1 MPLVKRL
8 LFDYL
13 LYMKSEEK
21 WKILRSEYISRRPW
35 MTARRDEVQLPDGRI
50 IPEYWVLE
58 FPDWVNVIALTKDG
72 DMVMVRQ
79 YRHALGLTE
88 YELCAGVME
97 EGESPL
103 EAAKRE
109 LLEETGFGGGKWTE
123 FMSIC
128 ANPSNHTNLA
138 HTFLAVGVERVC
150 EQHLD
155 ATEELTCHVLSQ
167 DEVFGMLQRGEIF
180 QALMAAPLWRFFY
193 ERR

>member
-150 EQHLD
+150 DQHLD

>member
-35 MTARRDEVQLPDGRI
+35 MTARRDEVRLPDGRI

-109 LLEETGFGGGKWTE
+109 LLEETGFGGGTWTE

>member
-1 MPLVKRL
+1 
-8 LFDYL
+8 
-13 LYMKSEEK
+13 MKSEEK

-180 QALMAAPLWRFFY
+180 QALMAAPLWRLFY
-193 ERR
+193 KRR

>member
-13 LYMKSEEK
+13 LYMKGEEK

-109 LLEETGFGGGKWTE
+109 LLEETGFGGGTWTE

>member
-109 LLEETGFGGGKWTE
+109 LLEETGFGGGTWTE

>member
-138 HTFLAVGVERVC
+138 HTYLAVGVERVC

-193 ERR
+193 KRR

>member
-13 LYMKSEEK
+13 LYMKSKEK

-109 LLEETGFGGGKWTE
+109 LLEETGFGGGTWTE

>member
-109 LLEETGFGGGKWTE
+109 LLEETGYGGGTWTE

>member
-1 MPLVKRL
+1 
-8 LFDYL
+8 
-13 LYMKSEEK
+13 MKSEEK

-167 DEVFGMLQRGEIF
+167 DDVFGMLQRGEIF

>member
-109 LLEETGFGGGKWTE
+109 LLEETGFGGGTWTE

-138 HTFLAVGVERVC
+138 HTFLAVGVERIC

>member
-1 MPLVKRL
+1 LSIRNSAKAIVL
-8 LFDYL
+8 H
-13 LYMKSEEK
+13 EG
-21 WKILRSEYISRRPW
+21 KILVNRCSSRFGEYY
-35 MTARRDEVQLPDGRI
+35 ALPGGGQR
-50 IPEYWVLE
+50 
-58 FPDWVNVIALTKDG
+58 TG
-72 DMVMVRQ
+72 DMLQETV
-79 YRHALGLTE
+79 
-88 YELCAGVME
+88 
-97 EGESPL
+97 
-103 EAAKRE
+103 KRE
-109 LLEETGFGGGKWTE
+109 LLEETGFGGGTWTE

>member
-167 DEVFGMLQRGEIF
+167 DDVFGMLQRGEIF